1 MMAEGDT
8 LPEDGQAEP
17 ARSRGAE
24 SRGAGAAE
32 NGATQQTIAD
42 LVNEHHQALF
52 RYAYRLSGSAADAE
66 DLTQQAFLIAQQK
79 IDQVREVG
87 SRRSWL
93 FTVLRNC
100 FLKNCRR
107 RTPALAEDID
117 LDVET
122 IAQPIASSGLSDG
135 PLDGQ
140 KIQAAIDSLPEEF
153 RIVVLMFYFEELTYK
168 DIAEKLELPI
178 GTVMSRLSRAKGRL
192 RGVLTADVRQKT

>member
-1 MMAEGDT
+1 MADGDK
-8 LPEDGQAEP
+8 LPEDRQTEP
-17 ARSRGAE
+17 AGADVN
-24 SRGAGAAE
+24 RADANGAAG
-32 NGATQQTIAD
+32 NGATRQTVAD

-79 IDQVREVG
+79 IGQVRQVG

-100 FLKNCRR
+100 FLKSCRR
-107 RTPALAEDID
+107 RGPALAEDIE
-117 LDVET
+117 LDIEA
-122 IAQPIASSGLSDG
+122 IAQPTAGNGLADG

-140 KIQAAIDSLPEEF
+140 KVQAAINSLPEEF
-153 RIVVLMFYFEELTYK
+153 RLVVLMFYFEELTYK
-168 DIAEKLELPI
+168 EIAQKLELPI

-192 RGVLTADVRQKT
+192 RGALAAADVRQTS

>member
-1 MMAEGDT
+1 MADGDK
-8 LPEDGQAEP
+8 LPEDRQAEP
-17 ARSRGAE
+17 VREAGN
-24 SRGAGAAE
+24 GAAR
-32 NGATQQTIAD
+32 QTVAD
-42 LVNEHHQALF
+42 LVKEHHQALF

-66 DLTQQAFLIAQQK
+66 GLTQQAFLIAQQK

-100 FLKNCRR
+100 FLKSCRR
-107 RTPALAEDID
+107 REPALAEDID

-122 IAQPIASSGLSDG
+122 IAQPTSENGLEAG

-140 KIQAAIDSLPEEF
+140 TLQAAINSLPEEF
-153 RIVVLMFYFEELTYK
+153 RLVVLMFYFEELSYK
-168 DIAEKLELPI
+168 EIAEKLELPI

-192 RGVLTADVRQKT
+192 RSTLTADVRQTS